1 MAFLQPGF
9 CHYRPSTRAVELCI
23 PSFCVADEKVWRPEF
38 VSDYFSSRR
47 LAVTRYINWLINDV
61 TARARLEHAEEASRL
76 EAPMQVIKWSDPA
89 PIEEWIRATASVR
102 PAEQAVSR
110 HSISFRGEVSGILR
124 PGLRQAIF
132 SKACQ
137 RVVPVVF
144 SSLENA
150 SVASAERQS
159 GRCSGEPPFS
169 DAPDSKSSVRCGLL
183 FFPEL
188 DVRYMWGD
196 EYKRVKARFLLEV
209 YGIDLLDV

>member
-9 CHYRPSTRAVELCI
+9 CHYGPSTRAVELCI

-38 VSDYFSSRR
+38 VSDYFSTRR

-61 TARARLEHAEEASRL
+61 AARARLEHAEEASLL
-76 EAPMQVIKWSDPA
+76 EAPTQVIKWSDPV

-102 PAEQAVSR
+102 PAGRAVSR
-110 HSISFRGEVSGILR
+110 HSVSSRGGVTGILR

-132 SKACQ
+132 SKSCQ
-137 RVVPVVF
+137 SVVPVVF
-144 SSLENA
+144 SSLEDA
-150 SVASAERQS
+150 SVASAEGQS

-169 DAPDSKSSVRCGLL
+169 NAPDPKSLVRRGLL

-196 EYKRVKARFLLEV
+196 EYKRAKARFLLEV
-209 YGIDLLDV
+209 YGIDLLCV